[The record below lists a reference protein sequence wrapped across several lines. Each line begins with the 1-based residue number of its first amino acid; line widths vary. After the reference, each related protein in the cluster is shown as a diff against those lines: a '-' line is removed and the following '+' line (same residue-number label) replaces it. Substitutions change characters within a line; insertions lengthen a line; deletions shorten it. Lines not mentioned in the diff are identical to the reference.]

1 MAAPALG
8 YSLRDLWSSLHHE
21 SLSLQRTG
29 SSSLARVRAWARLHW
44 ACTVLATGPPRGV
57 SDTPLFNVCVTFHP
71 CVFSPVD
78 GHLDCFQF
86 WNITTRAVVNP
97 CIYLLVW
104 DGLLVNGFSGVPD
117 DVWAEGKCRTV
128 RGDKRSACLQRGKVD
143 LDRRRAHHPLEEHR
157 EGLFFRSQFPA
168 YFLWPPCLKP
178 SAPGRS
184 CSALGPQASRICP
197 RCRRLWRCAV
207 TLSRGFW

>member
-1 MAAPALG
+1 MWDLG
-8 YSLRDLWSSLHHE
+8 SSSQHE
-21 SLSLQRTG
+21 SLSLQHIG
-29 SSSLARVRAWARLHW
+29 SSSLARVRTWAPLHW
-44 ACTVLATGPPRGV
+44 ACSTLATGPPRGV
-57 SDTPLFNVCVTFHP
+57 SDTPLFNMRVTFQP

-104 DGLLVNGFSGVPD
+104 DGFLVNGFSGVPD

-128 RGDKRSACLQRGKVD
+128 RGEKRSACLQRGKA
-143 LDRRRAHHPLEEHR
+143 DRKRVHHLLEKHR
-157 EGLFFRSQFPA
+157 EGLLVRSKFPA
-168 YFLWPPCLKP
+168 HFLWPPCLKA
-178 SAPGRS
+178 SAPRHS

-197 RCRRLWRCAV
+197 RCHSPWRCAM
-207 TLSRGFW
+207 TLSHGFW

>member
-8 YSLRDLWSSLHHE
+8 YSTWDLWSSLHHE
-21 SLSLQRTG
+21 SLSLQRMG
-29 SSSLARVRAWARLHW
+29 SSSLARVRTWARLHW

-57 SDTPLFNVCVTFHP
+57 SDTPLFNVCITFHP

-104 DGLLVNGFSGVPD
+104 DGFLVDGFSGVPD
-117 DVWAEGKCRTV
+117 NVWAEGKCRTV
-128 RGDKRSACLQRGKVD
+128 RGDKGQHVYKEAKWILIGG
-143 LDRRRAHHPLEEHR
+143 EHITR
-157 EGLFFRSQFPA
+157 WKNTEGLFFRSQFPA
-168 YFLWPPCLKP
+168 YFLWPPCLKA

-197 RCRRLWRCAV
+197 RRCSPWRCAV
-207 TLSRGFW
+207 TLSHGFW